1 MKMKNI
7 KSVFLLCLMV
17 LVVNSTN
24 AQTVANEGETKPFI
38 EVNGTAEKEVIP
50 DEIYITIVIKE
61 RLVNRE
67 KLTVETQENNLKT
80 SLKAIGI
87 DLMNLAVADASA
99 DYVKITW
106 QTKDVISKKEYLLK
120 VSNATILAKVFEQL
134 GTLEINDAY
143 VKRVS
148 HSKLDSLKKEV
159 RIAAIKSA
167 KEKADY
173 LLTAIG
179 EQTGKALVVKEI
191 NASSYQNELSRNY
204 NVNSK
209 MSSANY
215 LNVDFSESN
224 PKNEIQFQK
233 IKITATLYTKFEI
246 K

>member
-1 MKMKNI
+1 MK
-7 KSVFLLCLMV
+7 SLFLVCLMV
-17 LVVNSTN
+17 LAVNSTN
-24 AQTVANEGETKPFI
+24 AQTVVSEGDARPFI
-38 EVNGTAEKEVIP
+38 EINGTAEKEVIP

-80 SLKAIGI
+80 SLKTIGI
-87 DLMNLAVADASA
+87 DLINLAIADASA

-106 QTKDVISKKEYLLK
+106 QTKEVISRKEYLLK

-134 GTLEINDAY
+134 SALEINDAY

-173 LLTAIG
+173 LLAAIG
-179 EQTGKALVVKEI
+179 EQTGKALVVKEV
-191 NASSYQNELSRNY
+191 NTSSYQNELNRNY
-204 NVNSK
+204 AVNSK
-209 MSSANY
+209 LSSTSNY
-215 LNVDFSESN
+215 VSDLLDINA
-224 PKNEIQFQK
+224 KNEIEFQK
-233 IKITATLYTKFEI
+233 IKITATLYTKFAI

>member
-1 MKMKNI
+1 MKMKTM
-7 KSVFLLCLMV
+7 KSVFLLCLIV

-24 AQTVANEGETKPFI
+24 AQNIANEGETKPFI

-80 SLKAIGI
+80 SLKSIGI

-120 VSNATILAKVFEQL
+120 VSNATALAKVFEQL

-191 NASSYQNELSRNY
+191 NTSSYQNELSRNY
-204 NVNSK
+204 GVNSK
-209 MSSANY
+209 MSSASY
-215 LNVDFSESN
+215 FNVEFSESN

>member
-1 MKMKNI
+1 MKMKKI
-7 KSVFLLCLMV
+7 KSVFLLSV
-17 LVVNSTN
+17 LVLAVNSTN
-24 AQTVANEGETKPFI
+24 AQNIANEGETKPFI

-67 KLTVETQENNLKT
+67 KLTVETQENNLKI

-120 VSNATILAKVFEQL
+120 VSNATTLSKVFEQL
-134 GTLEINDAY
+134 SALEINDAY

-173 LLTAIG
+173 LLSAIG

-191 NASSYQNELSRNY
+191 NASSYQNELSHNY
-204 NVNSK
+204 TVNSK
-209 MSSANY
+209 LSSTSNY
-215 LNVDFSESN
+215 VSDLLESN

>member
-1 MKMKNI
+1 MKMKKI

-17 LVVNSTN
+17 LAVNITS
-24 AQTVANEGETKPFI
+24 AQNIANEGETKPFI
-38 EVNGTAEKEVIP
+38 ELNGTAEKEVIP

-80 SLKAIGI
+80 SLKSIGV
-87 DLMNLAVADASA
+87 DLINLAVADASA

-120 VSNATILAKVFEQL
+120 VSNATTLSKVFEQL
-134 GTLEINDAY
+134 SALEIDDAY

-179 EQTGKALVVKEI
+179 EQTGKALVVKEV
-191 NASSYQNELSRNY
+191 NTSSYQNELTRNY
-204 NVNSK
+204 TVNSK
-209 MSSANY
+209 LSSYGASD
-215 LNVDFSESN
+215 LFDSN

>member
-1 MKMKNI
+1 MKMKTI

-17 LVVNSTN
+17 LVINSTY

-215 LNVDFSESN
+215 LNVDFSESS